1 MKNVSSTYCLGS
13 ISSLGQYKKQWMTKR
28 NTQILKISSRMI
40 DVLFFLQKK
49 FKKDDQNSQDKL
61 VF

>member
-1 MKNVSSTYCLGS
+1 M
-13 ISSLGQYKKQWMTKR
+13 W
-28 NTQILKISSRMI
+28 NTQSLKISSRMI